1 MLLSVLG
8 ANLSG
13 RLITGKGLKT
23 EILRQPVIRE
33 GGKIIRT
40 D

>member
-13 RLITGKGLKT
+13 SLITDKGVKT
-23 EILRQPVIRE
+23 EIFREPVTRV

-40 D
+40 G